1 MSASKPGS
9 WSPLDRLR
17 TSSTVVIVA
26 ALVIGAVVVPA
37 AYGAGQDLAGPDG
50 QVAVIDVPSLLS
62 EQTTGSVIEHLEMA
76 RHNESIDAVVLDVNT
91 PGGGV
96 GATEELFLEV
106 ERTAEQLPVAVHTSE
121 MAASGG
127 YYISAPADR
136 IFANPSAQVG
146 SVGIRMSVISSTGPS
161 GQITSGPDKAG
172 GTSRER
178 AIEQA
183 EFLVQGFYGAVLEH
197 RGDELELSKT
207 ELAHAKVYFSQQA
220 VHLGLIDEIGTSA
233 TAEQWAAEQAGL
245 GSYDVVELESE
256 QPMGV
261 VLFGEGE
268 DRRATPSAA
277 RLLDPAPGVETT
289 VPLALHG
296 RLPGE
301 RPVVTTAG
309 DGVTTVA
316 TQEVSSDG

>member
-1 MSASKPGS
+1 MSGTKPGS
-9 WSPLDRLR
+9 WSPIDRLR
-17 TSSTVVIVA
+17 TSSAVVIVA
-26 ALVIGAVVVPA
+26 ALVLGAVLVPA

-50 QVAVIDVPSLLS
+50 QVAVVDVPSLLS

-76 RHNESIDAVVLDVNT
+76 RQNDSIDAVVLDVNT

-96 GATEELFLEV
+96 GSTEELFLEV
-106 ERTAEQLPVAVHTSE
+106 ERTAEQMPVAVHTSE

-146 SVGIRMSVISSTGPS
+146 SVGIRMSVISSAGPS
-161 GQITSGPDKAG
+161 NEITSGPDKASG
-172 GTSRER
+172 PNRER

-197 RGDELELSKT
+197 RGDEIELSKS
-207 ELAHAKVYFSQQA
+207 ELAHAKVYFSQEALQ
-220 VHLGLIDEIGTSA
+220 LGLIDEIGTSA
-233 TAEQWAAEQAGL
+233 TAEQWAADQAGL
-245 GSYDVVELESE
+245 GSYEVVQLESD
-256 QPMGV
+256 QPMG
-261 VLFGEGE
+261 LLAFEAGES
-268 DRRATPSAA
+268 TPPSAA

-301 RPVVTTAG
+301 QPVVTTAG
-309 DGVTTVA
+309 DGVAIVA
-316 TQEVSSDG
+316 SEEVTGDE